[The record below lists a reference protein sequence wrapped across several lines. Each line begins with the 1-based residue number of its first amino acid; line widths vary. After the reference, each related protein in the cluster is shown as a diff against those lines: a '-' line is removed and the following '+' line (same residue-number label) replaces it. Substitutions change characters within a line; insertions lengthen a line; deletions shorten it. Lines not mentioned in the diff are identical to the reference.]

1 MAKKA
6 KKNEDC
12 IIEIKNRKAS
22 FLYKV
27 VEQFE
32 AGISLQG
39 SEIKSIRQGKANLN
53 DAYCTFK
60 GDELYVISLY
70 IAEYE
75 HGGHYNHKPRRDR
88 KLLLKRHEL
97 KKLQKKVKEKG
108 FTIVPF
114 RLFINLR
121 GFAKLDIALVQGK
134 RSVDKSK
141 SIKERDIARDMDRQL
156 KRYR

>member
-6 KKNEDC
+6 KKSEDC
-12 IIEIKNRKAS
+12 ILEIKNRKAS
-22 FLYKV
+22 YLYQF
-27 VEQFE
+27 VEEFE
-32 AGISLQG
+32 AGLSLQG

-53 DAYCTFK
+53 DAYCSFK
-60 GDELYVISLY
+60 GDELYVHNLY

-75 HGGHYNHKPRRDR
+75 FGNHYNHKPRRDR
-88 KLLLKRHEL
+88 KLLLKKNEL

-108 FTIVPF
+108 FTIIPF

-121 GFAKLDIALVQGK
+121 GLAKLDIALVQGK
-134 RSVDKSK
+134 RSVDKSQ